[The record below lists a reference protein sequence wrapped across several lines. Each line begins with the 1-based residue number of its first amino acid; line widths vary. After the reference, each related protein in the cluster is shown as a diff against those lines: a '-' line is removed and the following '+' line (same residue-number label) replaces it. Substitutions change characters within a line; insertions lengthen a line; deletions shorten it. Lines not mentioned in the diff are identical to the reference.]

1 MNTDINQKKAAE
13 MKKQNEEMK
22 KPTTEALMRKDAFE
36 VDFKAFR
43 QNPLIKK
50 LAVFKS
56 WTLSDSKKRPLHFT
70 KYQKTKTW
78 RLFFMDSERDNSA
91 LGSLKEIDAFV
102 ELKKKNRTIRMNA
115 HITRTIC
122 IDVEPYANEE
132 VVSKMLEYPS
142 DYTEI
147 SRNGGFHIF
156 LEIPNDLIN
165 EEDRQLLKEQTV
177 IKYKSH
183 EVILNNHFVTFSQKV
198 LYTEPVD
205 KTTDIYREKIRE
217 LLNDLQ
223 QAKSE
228 QSYVSKAI
236 SKQYS
241 TNKKPSNKKVG
252 INIEHDIE
260 NVDALVQCYLKDI
273 NGLKI
278 LNDEKDTFAEMNS
291 DFSQW
296 EFNIIIKTLSRLKW
310 QLEQRP
316 QAFLQGADIDLQK
329 IDDKTLVHTVYELVQ
344 THIPQR
350 AKHMQLREQV
360 PFLLFQTWRANDI
373 LNKRMK
379 NNKKQ

>member
-1 MNTDINQKKAAE
+1 
-13 MKKQNEEMK
+13 MK
-22 KPTTEALMRKDAFE
+22 KPTTEALIRKDAFE

-70 KYQKTKTW
+70 NYQKVQVW
-78 RLFFMDSERDNSA
+78 RLFFMESERDNSA
-91 LGSLKEIDAFV
+91 LGTLKEIDAFV

-147 SRNGGFHIF
+147 SKNGGFHIF
-156 LEIPNDLIN
+156 LEIPNDLISD
-165 EEDRQLLKEQTV
+165 EDRQLFKEQTV

-183 EVILNNHFVTFSQKV
+183 EVIFNNHFVTFSQKV

-205 KTTDIYREKIRE
+205 KTTDMYREKIRE

-223 QAKSE
+223 KAKSE

-236 SKQYS
+236 SNQYS
-241 TNKKPSNKKVG
+241 RSMKSNAKKVG
-252 INIEHDIE
+252 INIDHDIE
-260 NVDALVQCYLKDI
+260 NVNALVQCYLKDS

-310 QLEQRP
+310 QLAQRP
-316 QAFLQGADIDLQK
+316 EVFLKGVKVDLK
-329 IDDKTLVHTVYELVQ
+329 AIDDKTIVHTVYELVR

-350 AKHMQLREQV
+350 AKHMELREQL
-360 PFLLFQTWRANDI
+360 PFLLFQTWRAHDI

-379 NNKKQ
+379 NNKK